1 MKLKDMF
8 RKPIDRDIKG
18 VIKVGQKEEE
28 NMKQELEEY
37 VVTNELQKHF
47 RDFFSAY
54 SKGINGNTDDMGVW
68 ISGFFGSGKS
78 HLLKILSYLLSNKEI
93 NGKKAID
100 YFLEDNKIKNEMVI
114 VDMKIACQTS
124 TDSILFNIDSKS
136 DSAGN
141 KGKDDILKVFLKV
154 FNEMQG
160 FSSIPHLADLER
172 ELRENNKYEEFKEK
186 FQEITGKVWTEERH
200 KFNFIRTKVAQTIE
214 EIGFMSE
221 SEIKDWLEISKK
233 DYSISIEDFA
243 KMVNKY
249 IKSKGNNHHVVFCV
263 DEVGQY
269 IGENT
274 DLMLNLQTVTEDLG
288 VQCKGKAWV
297 VVTSQQAIDS
307 ITKVKGN
314 DFSKIQGRF
323 KTRINLT
330 STDVSEVIKKRILD
344 KNEHANREL
353 SLKYNEK
360 ESVVRNLIIFDDGVE
375 KKIYENKKDFQEVY
389 PFIPYQFQIL
399 SHVLTSVRDHSS
411 SGKHLSEGE
420 RSMLAMFKESAEKY
434 KDSEVGILIPFDKF
448 YDGLQSFLDHSH
460 SIVITRAM
468 ENSYINPD
476 KEENCF
482 NVNVLKVLFMIKYL
496 KEIKGTLENIT
507 TLMVENI
514 DEDRISF
521 VIC

>member
-1 MKLKDMF
+1 MTLKDMF
-8 RKPIDRDIKG
+8 IQPIDRDIKG

-100 YFLEDNKIKNEMVI
+100 YFLEDNKIKDEMVI
-114 VDMKIACQTS
+114 ADMKIACQTS

-136 DSAGN
+136 DSTGN

-221 SEIKDWLEISKK
+221 SGIKDWLEISKK

-330 STDVSEVIKKRILD
+330 STDVSEVLKKL
-344 KNEHANREL
+344 
-353 SLKYNEK
+353 
-360 ESVVRNLIIFDDGVE
+360 
-375 KKIYENKKDFQEVY
+375 
-389 PFIPYQFQIL
+389 
-399 SHVLTSVRDHSS
+399 
-411 SGKHLSEGE
+411 
-420 RSMLAMFKESAEKY
+420 
-434 KDSEVGILIPFDKF
+434 
-448 YDGLQSFLDHSH
+448 
-460 SIVITRAM
+460 
-468 ENSYINPD
+468 
-476 KEENCF
+476 
-482 NVNVLKVLFMIKYL
+482 
-496 KEIKGTLENIT
+496 EI
-507 TLMVENI
+507 
-514 DEDRISF
+514 
-521 VIC
+521 

>member
-1 MKLKDMF
+1 MF

-100 YFLEDNKIKNEMVI
+100 YFLEDNKIKDEMVI
-114 VDMKIACQTS
+114 ADMKIACQTS

-136 DSAGN
+136 DSTGN

-172 ELRENNKYEEFKEK
+172 ELRENDKYEEFKEK

-221 SEIKDWLEISKK
+221 SGIKDWLEISKK

-249 IKSKGNNHHVVFCV
+249 IKS
-263 DEVGQY
+263 
-269 IGENT
+269 
-274 DLMLNLQTVTEDLG
+274 
-288 VQCKGKAWV
+288 
-297 VVTSQQAIDS
+297 
-307 ITKVKGN
+307 
-314 DFSKIQGRF
+314 
-323 KTRINLT
+323 
-330 STDVSEVIKKRILD
+330 
-344 KNEHANREL
+344 
-353 SLKYNEK
+353 
-360 ESVVRNLIIFDDGVE
+360 
-375 KKIYENKKDFQEVY
+375 
-389 PFIPYQFQIL
+389 
-399 SHVLTSVRDHSS
+399 
-411 SGKHLSEGE
+411 
-420 RSMLAMFKESAEKY
+420 
-434 KDSEVGILIPFDKF
+434 
-448 YDGLQSFLDHSH
+448 
-460 SIVITRAM
+460 
-468 ENSYINPD
+468 
-476 KEENCF
+476 
-482 NVNVLKVLFMIKYL
+482 
-496 KEIKGTLENIT
+496 
-507 TLMVENI
+507 
-514 DEDRISF
+514 
-521 VIC
+521 